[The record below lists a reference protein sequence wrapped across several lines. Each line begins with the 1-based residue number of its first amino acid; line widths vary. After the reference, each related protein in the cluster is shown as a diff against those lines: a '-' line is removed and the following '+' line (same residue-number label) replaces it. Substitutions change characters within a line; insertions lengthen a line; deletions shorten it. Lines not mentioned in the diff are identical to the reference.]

1 MASPSTRTSYRKG
14 RDDDHNECNL
24 SPRHRVTISGESGED
39 LRIVSRLGH
48 PSDERVLADPVRR
61 QIGLAYFT

>member
-24 SPRHRVTISGESGED
+24 SPRHRVTISGESDED
-39 LRIVSRLGH
+39 LRIVSRLGA
-48 PSDERVLADPVRR
+48 PER
-61 QIGLAYFT
+61 